1 MVMRAKCRYSAPA
14 IYVAEIDCEAGFVL
28 SIDNGF
34 EQPEYGGEIY
44 L

>member
-1 MVMRAKCRYSAPA
+1 MVQRFRYYAPA
-14 IYVAEIDCEAGFVL
+14 IIVVEIDAEAGFVL